1 MTSGAPWSVK
11 GIDPKAREIAKDLAR
26 RSGMTL
32 GEWLNQMILEDGPE
46 GQAPEPEPIRRPTLA
61 APRLG
66 RLEAL
71 PAQGDELDRVLE
83 GLDRLSARIEAAEHR
98 STLAISG
105 IDQSVLGVLSR
116 METAE
121 REQIQ
126 VAARFEGALDETRTD
141 QARIAERLRR
151 IEQESVGPRSA
162 EALRAL
168 ELALNKVAGQLYEGE
183 TRTRE
188 AIGVLRRDL
197 DQVAQKGA
205 AADASAPLLVDAVVA
220 RIAER
225 LEKAE
230 AGTTGAIRALENSF
244 ASLDDRLSGTE
255 AALERSGGADAR
267 FEQLANELSQKMEQ
281 ARLVLVEQIKAS
293 ADGRADRLERTLRD
307 MAAHVQVAER
317 KSAHAIETMGKE
329 VLQMADSLN
338 QKVQASEHRNA
349 EALDQV
355 GTEVA
360 RVANAVEQRLR
371 RADSGH
377 AEALEKLGSEIA
389 RITERLAERIAGAER
404 RSAHAVDDVGEQM
417 ARITE
422 RINQRQERSSS
433 ELLDRMR
440 QSEERTARLLEEAR
454 ERIDRRLGETAKRA
468 GEPIPE
474 AAAAAPQIRA
484 PYGDSSSASG
494 PPAFA
499 DPFAAIAP
507 QADSF
512 TETFAPPP
520 SIHDS
525 AFPAPAF
532 DARESFDIAD
542 FPADSD
548 TPTFAEEDFEAAQGF
563 GHDTAA
569 YAAEPLDAPA
579 DFEAAPTRSASTREL
594 IAAARAAARQASQP
608 AEKDSKPRAD
618 SGGGGLLGNFGKKK
632 EAGSFKNALLASS
645 IVAIL
650 GLSAAGYVLYRPDL
664 VAGWSSGAHKNPLA
678 LPPTLAGQT
687 APSAPSSEAMAAN
700 LTVDAPSLLDTA
712 SVAAPPPDSSDVYN
726 QAKDKIK
733 ANDPAGLALMRKAAN
748 VGYAPAQF
756 YMAKL
761 YEDGDAGIKK
771 DPAEARRWT
780 QRAAEGGD
788 PKAMHNLG
796 LYYFHGD
803 GGSKNVA
810 QAATWFRR
818 AADLGLVDSQYN
830 LAQLYEEGLGVSL
843 NPAEAYK
850 WFLIAAKSGD
860 GESKASAD
868 RLKGQLSVSAQ
879 QAADRAASAFRP
891 ESAAPPAPVAT
902 AAANPVSDADKVN
915 LSMAQ
920 KALSKLGYYKGPTDG
935 ANSPALRLA
944 IASYQKTLGQPADGS
959 LNPELIGK
967 FTAIIR

>member
-1 MTSGAPWSVK
+1 
-11 GIDPKAREIAKDLAR
+11 
-26 RSGMTL
+26 MTL

-61 APRLG
+61 SPRLG

-105 IDQSVLGVLSR
+105 IDQSVQGVLSR

-197 DQVAQKGA
+197 DQVAQKA
-205 AADASAPLLVDAVVA
+205 AAVDASAPVLVDAVVA

-230 AGTTGAIRALENSF
+230 AGTTGAIRALESSF
-244 ASLDDRLSGTE
+244 ASLDGRLSATE
-255 AALERSGGADAR
+255 ATLERSGGADAR

-281 ARLVLVEQIKAS
+281 SRLVLVEQIKAS

-338 QKVQASEHRNA
+338 QKLQASEHRNA
-349 EALDQV
+349 EAVDQI
-355 GTEVA
+355 GAEVA

-371 RADSGH
+371 RVDSGH

-468 GEPIPE
+468 AEPIPE
-474 AAAAAPQIRA
+474 PAAPAPQIRP
-484 PYGDSSSASG
+484 PYAEPPSAFG
-494 PPAFA
+494 PSAFA

-512 TETFAPPP
+512 DEAFAPPP
-520 SIHDS
+520 TVHDS
-525 AFPAPAF
+525 AFAAPPF
-532 DARESFDIAD
+532 DATGSFDIAD

-548 TPTFAEEDFEAAQGF
+548 TPTFAEEDFDAAQGF
-563 GHDTAA
+563 GRETDA
-569 YAAEPLDAPA
+569 YDSVEPLDASA

-608 AEKDSKPRAD
+608 AEKENKPRGD

-645 IVAIL
+645 IVAVL
-650 GLSAAGYVLYRPDL
+650 GLSAAGYVIYRPDM
-664 VAGWSSGAHKNPLA
+664 VAGWNNGGHKAPLA
-678 LPPTLAGQT
+678 VQPQQTSQT
-687 APSAPSSEAMAAN
+687 ASSAPSSEAMAAN
-700 LTVDAPSLLDTA
+700 LTLDAPSAPDA
-712 SVAAPPPDSSDVYN
+712 APVAAPPPDSSDIYN

-733 ANDPAGLALMRKAAN
+733 ANDPAGLDLMRKAAN

-761 YEDGDAGIKK
+761 YEDGDAGVKK

-803 GGSKNVA
+803 GGPKNVA

-830 LAQLYEEGLGVSL
+830 LAQLYEEGLGVSQ

-891 ESAAPPAPVAT
+891 ESAAPQAPVAT
-902 AAANPVSDADKVN
+902 AANPVSDADKVN
-915 LSMAQ
+915 LAMAQ
-920 KALSKLGYYKGPTDG
+920 KALSKLGYYKGPADG

-944 IASYQKTLGQPADGS
+944 IASYQKTLGEPADGA

-967 FTAIIR
+967 FTAITR